1 LEEERPLSDNSG
13 RMKRLR
19 LRVLV
24 LATAFALSI
33 AAAALVWLSPSHWAA
48 RATSAASY
56 VGVRRCA
63 GCHAAEEGAW
73 RRSHHANAMAKSTSK
88 TVQGDFNN
96 TSFDY
101 DGVQTRFHRSDGGF
115 LVDTDSA
122 DGRTRPFAVE
132 YTIGVFPIQ
141 QYLLPGEGGAL
152 QALSIVWDARP
163 KEQGGQRWFHLH
175 PGERIDGGNPLHW
188 TAPAQN
194 WNFMCADCH
203 STHVQKNYDAAT
215 HRFDTRW
222 SDIDVACEAC
232 HGPGSAHV
240 RWSQWASL
248 PLIGRLA
255 GKDPQLQLR
264 FDERTRPGRLTRAL
278 DPSSSLNFAPGIE
291 VQACAQCH
299 SRRTQLT
306 NAYIPREGYADHYK
320 PELLSEP
327 LYYVDGQIRDE
338 VYEYGSFQ
346 QSRMFAKGVT
356 CSDCHDPHTAQ
367 LRLGGNALCLQ
378 CHDRRFD
385 APSHHFHAAGSA
397 GSQCV
402 NCHMPTR
409 NYMMIDARRDHS
421 IRLPRPD
428 LSVRFG
434 VPNACNGCHIDKN
447 SQWAADWLT
456 QRYGRNHHGLQQF
469 AAQLD
474 AIRRQSPE
482 AEGAIR
488 DLMAGRNVPDLVKAT
503 ALSEAGPYL
512 QNGITGVLHEGLSH
526 ANPSVRLGALQALED
541 ASTDTRWA
549 LAEPLLSDPQRS
561 LRIEAARILGGS
573 APLSDAQRRK
583 LDPAWT
589 DFIAAVRVNADRAE
603 WHLLHATALAARGE
617 AEPAIQESQVAIG
630 LNPRFGGAYVNL
642 ADVYRQAGRDDL
654 CERTL
659 VEGLAMDPR
668 SAALHAAMGLLRVRQ
683 HRVADAIHELAQAT
697 KLDPDNGSYG
707 YLYAAALQTQDANEA
722 TRFLE
727 TALADS
733 GHRHERS
740 EFFLL
745 LQRVSE
751 QGDRKQI
758 GPYLPQ
764 LRALAASDP
773 QARALLTELQ

>member
-1 LEEERPLSDNSG
+1 
-13 RMKRLR
+13 MKRLR
-19 LRVLV
+19 PRVLV
-24 LATAFALSI
+24 LTTTLVLSI
-33 AAAALVWLSPSHWAA
+33 GAAALVGVLSSHGAA
-48 RATSAASY
+48 SATSAASY
-56 VGVRRCA
+56 VGVERCT

-73 RRSHHANAMAKSTSK
+73 RRSHHANAMAKSSAQ
-88 TVQGDFNN
+88 TVLGNFDD

-101 DGVQTRFHRSDGGF
+101 DGALTRFHRSDGGF
-115 LVDTDSA
+115 VVDTDGA
-122 DGRTRPFAVE
+122 DGRTRPFAAE
-132 YTIGVFPIQ
+132 YTIGVFPLQ

-152 QALSIVWDARP
+152 QALGVAWDTRP

-175 PGERIDGGNPLHW
+175 PGERIDRDNPLHW

-203 STHVQKNYDAAT
+203 STHVEKNYDAAT
-215 HRFDTRW
+215 RRFDTHW

-240 RWSQWASL
+240 RWAQWASL
-248 PLIGRLA
+248 PMIGRLA
-255 GKDPQLQLR
+255 GKEPQLQLR
-264 FDERTRPGRLTRAL
+264 FDERTRPGRLTQVL
-278 DPSSSLNFAPGIE
+278 DPSSQLNFTPGIE

-306 NAYIPREGYADHYK
+306 NAYISREGYADHYK

-327 LYYVDGQIRDE
+327 LYYMDGQIRDE

-367 LRLGGNALCLQ
+367 LRLSGNALCLQ

-385 APSHHFHAAGSA
+385 APSHHFHAAQSA

-409 NYMMIDARRDHS
+409 NYMEIDGRRDHS

-434 VPNACNGCHIDKN
+434 VPNACNGCHTDK
-447 SQWAADWLT
+447 SAQWAADVVT
-456 QRYGRNHHGLQQF
+456 QRYGDNHRGLQQF

-482 AEGAIR
+482 AEVAIR
-488 DLMAGRNVPDLVKAT
+488 ELMADRNVPDLVKAT

-512 QNGITGVLHEGLSH
+512 QNGITDVLHEGLGH
-526 ANPSVRLGALQALED
+526 ANPTVRLGALQALED
-541 ASTDTRWA
+541 APTDTRWA

-573 APLSDAQRRK
+573 PPLSEARQRT
-583 LDPAWT
+583 LDPAWME
-589 DFIAAVRVNADRAE
+589 FSAAVRVNADRAE
-603 WHLLHATALAARGE
+603 WHSLHATALAARGE
-617 AEPAIQESQVAIG
+617 VEPAIQASQIAIG

-659 VEGLAMDPR
+659 AEGLALDSR
-668 SAALHAAMGLLRVRQ
+668 NAALHAAMGLLRVRQ

-707 YLYAAALQTQDANEA
+707 YLYAAALQTQDADGA
-722 TRFLE
+722 TRFLQ

-745 LQRVSE
+745 MQRLNE
-751 QGDRKQI
+751 QGDRKRMAI
-758 GPYLPQ
+758 YLPQ

-773 QARALLTELQ
+773 QARALLKQLQFRGQD